1 MAAVRVRWTRVA
13 IEDLD
18 HAYNY
23 IAARSPAGACAVMER
38 VESALKA
45 LKDHPEMG
53 RPGRVEE
60 TRELVIPRTP
70 FIIAY
75 RLFKKRLDILAFI
88 HAARRWPE
96 RF

>member
-1 MAAVRVRWTRVA
+1 MAAVKVRWTRVA

-18 HAYNY
+18 HAYDF
-23 IAARSPAGACAVMER
+23 IAARSPAGARAVIER

-45 LKDHPEMG
+45 LKGHPEIG
-53 RPGRVEE
+53 RPGRVEG
-60 TRELVIPRTP
+60 TRELVIPGTP
-70 FIIAY
+70 FIFAY
-75 RLFKKRLDILAFI
+75 RSFKKRLEILGFI